1 MMRRNAL
8 LGSSLLVTLAVTAC
22 QEQVTAPSP
31 SAATPR
37 IGAQL
42 SLETGT
48 LGGAPFDRS
57 LLQLPALGRT
67 SDLLPADFGARAID
81 PGDYVCSE
89 ASPINGWLVGAIN
102 NSLAREQSLFL
113 TAVLSLAADQIPMY
127 EAILFETSAR
137 PQYFGRSGEHTKT
150 IGKAERDLKRF
161 WDIASSG
168 IQVVGMHGDVLMD
181 TIRTAAT
188 YRALGLSSA
197 QSRFYARTLRNTL
210 LRSTTMVGGDHP
222 LFTFNAVAVTTFGG
236 PIPDKIV
243 MGDGILAGYDALGF
257 GDVAPQAIFAH
268 EFAHHVQFQRGY
280 GIAGT
285 PSERTRFSELHA
297 DALAAYYLTHSRGAT
312 LNRKRVEQFLDVFY
326 QIGDCSFTVEGHHGT
341 PNQRLAA
348 ARFGFA
354 LADAA
359 HKQGHIMS
367 PDAVTAAFAAEY
379 ARIVAP
385 DAP

>member
-1 MMRRNAL
+1 MMRRTAL
-8 LGSSLLVTLAVTAC
+8 LGSTLLATLAVTAC

-31 SAATPR
+31 IAAVPS
-37 IGAQL
+37 IDAQL
-42 SLETGT
+42 SLETG
-48 LGGAPFDRS
+48 APGRLDRT
-57 LLQLPALGRT
+57 QLTRPALVG
-67 SDLLPADFGARAID
+67 LADMRSADRVSRAID

-89 ASPINGWLVGAIN
+89 ASPINAWLGGAIV
-102 NSLAREQSLFL
+102 NSLQKEQSLFL
-113 TAVLSLAADQIPMY
+113 TAYLDLAADLVATY
-127 EAILFETSAR
+127 EAILFQTAAT
-137 PQYFGRSGEHTKT
+137 PQYFGRGGEHTRT

-161 WDIASSG
+161 WDIPSSD
-168 IQVVGMHGDVLMD
+168 IQVVGLHGDVLMD

-188 YRALGLSSA
+188 YRALGVPAA
-197 QSRFYARTLRNTL
+197 QSRFYARTLRSVM
-210 LRSTTMVGGDHP
+210 LRSTTMVDGNHP

-236 PIPDKIV
+236 SIPDKIV

-257 GDVAPQAIFAH
+257 ADVAPQTIFAH
-268 EFAHHVQFQRGY
+268 EFAHHVQFERGY

-285 PSERTRFSELHA
+285 PPERTRFAELHA
-297 DALAAYYLTHSRGAT
+297 DAMAAYFLTHARGGA
-312 LNRKRVEQFLDVFY
+312 LNRKRVEQFLEVFY
-326 QIGDCSFTVEGHHGT
+326 QLGDCSFTVEGHHGT

-359 HKQGHIMS
+359 QKQGHVMS

-385 DAP
+385 DAR